1 MEILSTCIS
10 KLCADIPAVVHETYK
25 PSQQN
30 GLYVVLTQ
38 VLVCQV
44 LIKRSRALDEMQVLS
59 KNESSLGF
67 RYFLVFLHTDYLN
80 TLDYEYL

>member
-44 LIKRSRALDEMQVLS
+44 LIKRRRALVCLMKCKYSQKMRAVWVL
-59 KNESSLGF
+59 GT
-67 RYFLVFLHTDYLN
+67 FLYSYILT
-80 TLDYEYL
+80 T